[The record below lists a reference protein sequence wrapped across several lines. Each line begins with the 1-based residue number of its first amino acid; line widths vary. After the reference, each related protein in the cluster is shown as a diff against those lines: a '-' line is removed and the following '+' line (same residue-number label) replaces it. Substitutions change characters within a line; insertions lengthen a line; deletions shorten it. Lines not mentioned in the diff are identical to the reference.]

1 LNSKVLAL
9 IWDYFCFILITLFI
23 MAKAGFSFEIKT
35 SFRSSLY
42 AGAKRYNSLFLL
54 ESEP

>member
-9 IWDYFCFILITLFI
+9 IWDYFCFYLTLFI

-35 SFRSSLY
+35 LFRSSLY
-42 AGAKRYNSLFLL
+42 AGAKRYNSF
-54 ESEP
+54 SF

>member
-9 IWDYFCFILITLFI
+9 IWDYFCFYFHLIY

-35 SFRSSLY
+35 FRSSLY
-42 AGAKRYNSLFLL
+42 AGAKRYNSFPL
-54 ESEP
+54 EWEP

>member
-9 IWDYFCFILITLFI
+9 IWDFFVFILITLFI

-35 SFRSSLY
+35 FRSSLY
-42 AGAKRYNSLFLL
+42 AGKRYNSF
-54 ESEP
+54 SF